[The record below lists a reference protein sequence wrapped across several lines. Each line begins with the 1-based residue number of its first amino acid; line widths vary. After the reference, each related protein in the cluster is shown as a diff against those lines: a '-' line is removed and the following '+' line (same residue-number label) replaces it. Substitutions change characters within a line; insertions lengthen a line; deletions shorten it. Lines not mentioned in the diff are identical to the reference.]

1 MKRVRKFWSHE
12 GTPTQLFEVSL
23 FVVIS
28 VPVGVRIFSVVL
40 LRTSCGVLS
49 NTTYFRFTCFQFC
62 YHTLL
67 INVSVCTCRSRVGLV
82 SVYGVASRMS
92 ERMSIESRIVLIHV
106 EHHVR
111 NSKIHNVW

>member
-67 INVSVCTCRSRVGLV
+67 INVSVCTCRSRVDLWRSLSNIGENINRVLNCFD
-82 SVYGVASRMS
+82 SRRTPRTQL
-92 ERMSIESRIVLIHV
+92 E
-106 EHHVR
+106 
-111 NSKIHNVW
+111 NS